1 MGPRCSHPHRTPENI
16 ICSSYNNTTI
26 YHLEDP
32 GGDGPDLVD
41 EAAAHLAPGAGLRVI
56 AQALLVTR
64 GAALSRVRIQNGT
77 LNL

>member
-1 MGPRCSHPHRTPENI
+1 M

-56 AQALLVTR
+56 AEALLVPR
-64 GAALSRVRIQNGT
+64 GAALNGSKI
-77 LNL
+77 